1 MKNDKLIL
9 EKVENILDKARIYV
23 GFVENANPCAYTDR
37 LLEDIVKE
45 AKEIEKLHDNQFN
58 MEDQKL

>member
-1 MKNDKLIL
+1 MKNDKLIR
-9 EKVENILDKARIYV
+9 EKVESILDKARIYV

-45 AKEIEKLHDNQFN
+45 AKEIEDLHNNQFN
-58 MEDQKL
+58 MEDSKL

>member
-9 EKVENILDKARIYV
+9 EKVESILDKARIYA

-37 LLEDIVKE
+37 LLEDIVTE
-45 AKEIEKLHDNQFN
+45 AKEIEELHNNQFN
-58 MEDQKL
+58 MEDSKL